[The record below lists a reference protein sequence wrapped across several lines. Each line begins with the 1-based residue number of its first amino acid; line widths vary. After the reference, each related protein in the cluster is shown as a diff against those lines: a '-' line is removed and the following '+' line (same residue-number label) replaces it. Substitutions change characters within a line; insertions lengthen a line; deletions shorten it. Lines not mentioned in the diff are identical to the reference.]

1 MKTGLDS
8 KNAGDLFEGTGIA
21 LPTIQPGLG
30 GVDSAS
36 RDFEKYIQRNFDSSG
51 YLSRRTT
58 QDNGIVEELSVIDR
72 LDSYEKR
79 NTRDISFTF

>member
-8 KNAGDLFEGTGIA
+8 KNVGDLSEGTGIA

-36 RDFEKYIQRNFDSSG
+36 RDFEKYI
-51 YLSRRTT
+51 
-58 QDNGIVEELSVIDR
+58 
-72 LDSYEKR
+72 
-79 NTRDISFTF
+79 